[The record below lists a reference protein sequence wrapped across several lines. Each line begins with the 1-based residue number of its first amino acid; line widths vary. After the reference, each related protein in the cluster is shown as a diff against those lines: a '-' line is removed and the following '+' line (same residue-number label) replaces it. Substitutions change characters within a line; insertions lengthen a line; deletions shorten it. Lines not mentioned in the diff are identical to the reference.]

1 MGVKNVTNER
11 TDGQG
16 VSRSRMVIGS
26 LCFALYVYKVASLCR
41 VISKLADI
49 HSSSC
54 KGKYT
59 RSIIGVIELGPKY
72 PKIYGLSK

>member
-1 MGVKNVTNER
+1 MKLSKKGIGHISLIKIFK
-11 TDGQG
+11 
-16 VSRSRMVIGS
+16 MVAGS
-26 LCFALYVYKVASLCR
+26 LCFALYVYKVASLCG

-49 HSSSC
+49 HSSRC

-59 RSIIGVIELGPKY
+59 RSIGVIELGPKY